1 MRSRSGPE
9 RIKYE
14 NPKSPSR
21 AGTVEKGLKHMNLK
35 QQFFKRHGY
44 NGREGVKNYKRYLLA
59 IGEGGKKEAKGNLR
73 FHKTKPP

>member
-1 MRSRSGPE
+1 M
-9 RIKYE
+9 
-14 NPKSPSR
+14 
-21 AGTVEKGLKHMNLK
+21 EKGLKHMNLK